1 MFETLF
7 NHPWWA
13 YKTGTFAFASNWPSW
28 VLFALLIVGGAS
40 IAATLAR
47 RRALG
52 WRRLS
57 LLGLVQSLFLALVLT
72 LLWRPVLNVERVR
85 DRENVLA
92 VALDTSASMAVGGES
107 NPKQSRLQEA
117 VNALQQGPLDSLR
130 KVFDVRLFAF
140 SRDTE
145 PLSGINAVPP
155 PGPQTLIGDAL
166 LQVLQTAG
174 SVPLA
179 GVVLFSDGAENGDTL
194 NEDRLKEIA
203 SYGVP
208 VHTVG
213 VGPLRN
219 PGDLELESVDVPQS
233 APAGATVTAEVAIR
247 HDAAANS
254 RLRVYDQ
261 DKLLASREVVLPADA
276 EVTRFS
282 VELPAGS
289 PGTRDLRFQL
299 DPLPGETNVQ
309 NNIRSHVI
317 SVPPGRRSVLYIEGE
332 PRWEYKFLRRALEKD
347 RSLRLVSVLRTTPNK
362 YFRQGIIDSAELA
375 DGFPSDPAAL
385 FSYDAII
392 IGSFEASTLNTEQ
405 HRMLKEFVDLR
416 GGSVLLLAGNS
427 GLSAGGWDNT
437 ELAQALP
444 TRLPARAQNNNKALQ
459 KGLRPTPTQ
468 YGEEFAITRFD
479 PDPKRNLDSWRS
491 LPELADAQSL
501 GPTRPGAIVLL
512 QVPAERGQN
521 PLLVWQRYGRGATY
535 LLSTGSTFRW
545 RMRSAPEDQ
554 RHTIFWRQFAHALSD
569 HTPGRVT
576 INSTRTVY
584 DDERRMWLEA
594 EVRNE
599 RFQPVSNANVEL
611 LVAPERDPAFTV
623 RMLPSGNDDGRYVA
637 SVDAPATG
645 LYRIDLNASQ
655 AGRELGVV
663 TTHVRRNDGVLEYF
677 GTRQNRAVLQRLADM
692 TGGRYWTLDNL
703 NGLAAAIPYS
713 KAGILERQTLE
724 LWNLPIVF
732 IVLLALKSCEWLL
745 RLMWG
750 RL

>member
-1 MFETLF
+1 VFEALF
-7 NHPWWA
+7 NHPLWA
-13 YKTGTFAFASNWPSW
+13 YKTGTFALASAWPLW
-28 VLFALLIVGGAS
+28 VLLLLAIAGCAL
-40 IAATLAR
+40 IAVTLAR
-47 RRALG
+47 RKALG
-52 WRRLS
+52 WSKLALLGVVQCS
-57 LLGLVQSLFLALVLT
+57 LLGLVLT

-92 VALDTSASMAVGGES
+92 VTLDASASMAVAGEAG
-107 NPKQSRLQEA
+107 QSRLQEA
-117 VNALQQGPLDSLR
+117 VNALQQGPLESLR
-130 KVFDVRLFAF
+130 KVFDVRLFSFA
-140 SRDTE
+140 RDTE
-145 PLSGINAVPP
+145 PLASITAVPP

-179 GVVLFSDGAENGDTL
+179 GVVLLSDGAENGDTL

-219 PGDLELESVDVPQS
+219 PGDLELERIDVPQS
-233 APAGATVTAEVAIR
+233 APAGATVTAEVAVR
-247 HDAAANS
+247 HDAGGTT

-261 DKLLASREVVLPADA
+261 DRLLAARDVILPSDA
-276 EVTRFS
+276 ELTRFS
-282 VELPAGS
+282 VELPAGE

-299 DPLPGETNVQ
+299 DPLPGESNVQ
-309 NNIRSHVI
+309 NNSRSHVI

-332 PRWEYKFLRRALEKD
+332 PRWEYKFVRRALETD

-362 YFRQGIIDSAELA
+362 YFRQGIADAAELV
-375 DGFPSDPAAL
+375 DGFPKDAATL
-385 FSYDAII
+385 FAYDAII
-392 IGSFEASTLNTEQ
+392 IGSFEASNLSADQ
-405 HRMLKEFVDLR
+405 HRLLKDFVDLR
-416 GGSVLLLAGNS
+416 GGSVLLLAGTS
-427 GLSAGGWDNT
+427 GLAAGGWNET
-437 ELAQALP
+437 ALAQTLP
-444 TRLPARAQNNNKALQ
+444 TRLPDRQQTAKPLQ
-459 KGLRPTPTQ
+459 KAVRPVPTL
-468 YGEEFAITRFD
+468 YGEEFSITRFD
-479 PDPKRNLDSWRS
+479 QEPKRNLDYWRT
-491 LPELADAQSL
+491 LPELADSQNL
-501 GPTRPGAIVLL
+501 GPIRPGAIVLL
-512 QVPAERGQN
+512 EVPQDRSSS

-535 LLSTGSTFRW
+535 LLGTASTLRW
-545 RMRSAPEDQ
+545 RMRAAPEDQ
-554 RHTIFWRQFAHALSD
+554 RHGTFWRQFAHALAD

-584 DDERRMWLEA
+584 DDERRVLLEA

-599 RFQPVSNANVEL
+599 RFETLSNANVEVL
-611 LVAPERDPAFTV
+611 IAPERDNSYTV

-637 SVDAPATG
+637 SIDAPATG
-645 LYRIDLNASQ
+645 LYRIDLTASD

-703 NGLAAAIPYS
+703 SGLAAAIPYS
-713 KAGILERQTLE
+713 KAGIVERQTLE

-732 IVLLALKSCEWLL
+732 ILLLALKSCEWLL
-745 RLMWG
+745 RLRWG